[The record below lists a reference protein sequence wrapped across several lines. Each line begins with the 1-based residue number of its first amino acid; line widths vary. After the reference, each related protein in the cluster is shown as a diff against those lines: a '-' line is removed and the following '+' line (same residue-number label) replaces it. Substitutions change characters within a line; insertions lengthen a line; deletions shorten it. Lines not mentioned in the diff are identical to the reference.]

1 MSLLLAGLCN
11 YSRCHA
17 DLRGKEGE
25 FFGSAGIR
33 GVFHRLSCEAAKKGR
48 ID

>member
-1 MSLLLAGLCN
+1 MSLLLAGLRN
-11 YSRCHA
+11 YSRRRA

-25 FFGSAGIR
+25 FFGRIGIR
-33 GVFHRLSCEAAKKGR
+33 GVSRCFSCEAAKNGQ